1 MKGENIKEKFKELG
15 LTWLCKDEAQAEL
28 DCLIEKYEEPKTIL
42 SELETAQWHYMDL
55 VGITWS
61 GLFDKSALDIERK
74 ENSNLINV
82 ADGLPIFEDDH
93 CAVFM
98 SNKHDLPL
106 QLCAV
111 YVCSR
116 TW

>member
-1 MKGENIKEKFKELG
+1 MNGENIREKFRGLG

-28 DCLIEKYEEPKTIL
+28 DRLLENYKEPNSIL

-55 VGITWS
+55 VGVTWS
-61 GLFDKSALDIERK
+61 GLFDKCVLDIERK
-74 ENSNLINV
+74 ENSNLIKV
-82 ADGLPIFEDDH
+82 SDGLPIFEEDH

-111 YVCSR
+111 YVCSH